1 MMRLEKMLRDSGDS
15 PRYEGDIRPPE
26 RYLMERFITA
36 RVWVGRRNA
45 RLAAGQRA
53 HEAEP

>member
-1 MMRLEKMLRDSGDS
+1 MRLEKMLRDSGDS